1 MTTDAAPEG
10 VHVLRPEIILY
21 WPDDRGNGYCLVREI
36 DDEEWCMGV
45 MQADG
50 SVYCWATYGTD
61 LGRAIRAL

>member
-21 WPDDRGNGYCLVREI
+21 WPDDRGSGYCLVREI
-36 DDEEWCMGV
+36 DDEKWCMGV

-50 SVYCWATYGTD
+50 SV
-61 LGRAIRAL
+61 